1 MILRRTSENLRKLP
15 WSPKLQPCL
24 FPGHR
29 ASIGSLVIV
38 FLDGEYRIALEE
50 YLDTTRHLLRETLAE
65 FFVGPDCDLA
75 QQGLHVLANNTL
87 WHVLRRGYFP
97 VNEGDCC
104 HVWETMV
111 GLFLGTYL
119 VFVTFLSSTNDVKG
133 HIKDGDLDTFD
144 LLRAQLVGLS
154 QFQDA
159 FEGRL

>member
-1 MILRRTSENLRKLP
+1 MTQPLVAIGGREAL
-15 WSPKLQPCL
+15 KLQHCL

-119 VFVTFLSSTNDVKG
+119 EEADHSLPYMAAV
-133 HIKDGDLDTFD
+133 
-144 LLRAQLVGLS
+144 
-154 QFQDA
+154 
-159 FEGRL
+159 